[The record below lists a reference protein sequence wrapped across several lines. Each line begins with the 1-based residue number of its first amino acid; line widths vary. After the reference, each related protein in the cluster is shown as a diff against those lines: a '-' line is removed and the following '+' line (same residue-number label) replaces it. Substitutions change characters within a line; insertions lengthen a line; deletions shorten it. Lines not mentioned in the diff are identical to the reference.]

1 MRVADGAL
9 VVMHA
14 ACCNALVQFNPY
26 GGTAAQL
33 AAALV
38 NAGTTDPDTVNR
50 ILTTYDYRPAYD
62 VDPGEVRE
70 LAGWIDRLRAV
81 FTEPDLTRRVRLV
94 NELLATVASPPYI
107 SQHDGRAPHFHYAEH
122 DAPLVQRV
130 KAYTAGGL
138 AHALCDDPH
147 RIGRCDRAGCDTVF
161 VDTSRN
167 GRRRFCTTR
176 CANQAHVADHRERRR
191 QRS

>member
-1 MRVADGAL
+1 M
-9 VVMHA
+9 
-14 ACCNALVQFNPY
+14 QFNPY
-26 GGTAAQL
+26 GGAAAQL

-38 NAGTTDPDTVNR
+38 SAGPADPDAFNS

-62 VDPGEVRE
+62 VDPTQASE
-70 LAGWIDRLRAV
+70 LARWADQLRAV
-81 FTEPDLTRRVRLV
+81 FTEIDITRRVRLV
-94 NELLATVASPPYI
+94 NDLLATVAAPPYI

-122 DAPLVQRV
+122 DAPVVHRI

-138 AHALCDDPH
+138 AHALCDDPS
-147 RIGRCDRAGCDTVF
+147 RIGTCDRSGCDTVY

-176 CANQAHVADHRERRR
+176 CANQTHVADHRKRR
-191 QRS
+191 QHRP